1 MRDSDLVSSRDVFI
15 RCKACAHLA
24 RSCAPAVKT
33 CETCRAL
40 MHINVTARRV
50 LRVLGRKCVC
60 GTLVWTLVLVPTHRF
75 SWSSR
80 KKCQHGANAT
90 KRRGSRWSLGA
101 SCWMYLF
108 ART

>member
-1 MRDSDLVSSRDVFI
+1 
-15 RCKACAHLA
+15 
-24 RSCAPAVKT
+24 
-33 CETCRAL
+33 

-108 ART
+108 ARTQPGIREGAASYWMVFACRTDVDPGQRL